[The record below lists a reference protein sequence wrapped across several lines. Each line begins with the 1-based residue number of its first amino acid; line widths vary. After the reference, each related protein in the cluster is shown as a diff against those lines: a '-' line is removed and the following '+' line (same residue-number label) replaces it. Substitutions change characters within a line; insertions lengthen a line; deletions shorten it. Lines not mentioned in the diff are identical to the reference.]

1 VEFLHTLRLNGVA
14 RFSSLESPGAWREG
28 LSPFCSERAKGTQS
42 PRATEQRKER
52 RKHVRYPVR
61 LPVFFSWKKRGS
73 AVIAC
78 EGITRDI
85 SLRGAY
91 VLSANCLPVD
101 TVIEMEILLPRSLR
115 KPNLLIVG
123 KVRIQRVE
131 RASRK
136 KLGTGFSA
144 VASGFAVRTS
154 SRWLTAIVKP
164 EAPSEQENTKDFDN

>member
-1 VEFLHTLRLNGVA
+1 ML
-14 RFSSLESPGAWREG
+14 P
-28 LSPFCSERAKGTQS
+28 AKVLVYFAPKATKAHRV
-42 PRATEQRKER
+42 PRATEQRKEQ
-52 RKHVRYPVR
+52 RKHVRYPLR

-73 AVIAC
+73 VVPC
-78 EGITRDI
+78 EGVTRDI

-91 VLSANCLPVD
+91 VLSAFCPPVA

-115 KPNLLIVG
+115 AANLLIVG
-123 KVRIQRVE
+123 NVRIQRVE

-164 EAPSEQENTKDFDN
+164 EAPSKAEDTKDFDN

>member
-1 VEFLHTLRLNGVA
+1 VFPAKDLVHFA
-14 RFSSLESPGAWREG
+14 P
-28 LSPFCSERAKGTQS
+28 RATKANRV

-61 LPVFFSWKKRGS
+61 LPVFFSWKKRGN
-73 AVIAC
+73 AVAVVPY

-85 SLRGAY
+85 SLRGGY
-91 VLSANCLPVD
+91 VFSAICLPVD

-123 KVRIQRVE
+123 TVRIQRVE
-131 RASRK
+131 RAARK
-136 KLGTGFSA
+136 KPGTGFSA

-164 EAPSEQENTKDFDN
+164 EAPSEAENTKYFDN

>member
-1 VEFLHTLRLNGVA
+1 VLPAKVLVHFA
-14 RFSSLESPGAWREG
+14 P
-28 LSPFCSERAKGTQS
+28 RASKAHRV
-42 PRATEQRKER
+42 PRATEQRKEQ
-52 RKHVRYPVR
+52 RKHVRYPLR

-73 AVIAC
+73 AVVAC

-91 VLSANCLPVD
+91 VLSAICLPVE

-136 KLGTGFSA
+136 KLGTRFSA

-154 SRWLTAIVKP
+154 SRWLPAIVKP
-164 EAPSEQENTKDFDN
+164 EGPSKEENTKDFDN

>member
-1 VEFLHTLRLNGVA
+1 MLPAKVLVYFA
-14 RFSSLESPGAWREG
+14 P
-28 LSPFCSERAKGTQS
+28 RATKAQRV

-73 AVIAC
+73 AVVPC

-91 VLSANCLPVD
+91 VLSAICPPVA

-115 KPNLLIVG
+115 KPNLLIVD
-123 KVRIQRVE
+123 KVRILRVE

-144 VASGFAVRTS
+144 VATGFAVRTS

-164 EAPSEQENTKDFDN
+164 

>member
-1 VEFLHTLRLNGVA
+1 VFPAKDLVHFA
-14 RFSSLESPGAWREG
+14 P
-28 LSPFCSERAKGTQS
+28 RATKANRV
-42 PRATEQRKER
+42 PRATEPRKER

-61 LPVFFSWKKRGS
+61 LPVLFSWKKRGN
-73 AVIAC
+73 AVAVVPY

-85 SLRGAY
+85 SLRGGY
-91 VLSANCLPVD
+91 VFSEICLPVD

-123 KVRIQRVE
+123 TVRIQRVE

-136 KLGTGFSA
+136 KPGTGFSA

-164 EAPSEQENTKDFDN
+164 EAPSKAENTKYFDN

>member
-1 VEFLHTLRLNGVA
+1 MLPAKVLVYFA
-14 RFSSLESPGAWREG
+14 P
-28 LSPFCSERAKGTQS
+28 RATKTHRV
-42 PRATEQRKER
+42 PRATEQGKER

-73 AVIAC
+73 AVVPC

-91 VLSANCLPVD
+91 VLSAICPPVA

-115 KPNLLIVG
+115 KPNLLIVD
-123 KVRIQRVE
+123 KVRILRVE

-144 VASGFAVRTS
+144 VATGFAVRTS
-154 SRWLTAIVKP
+154 SRWLPAIVKP
-164 EAPSEQENTKDFDN
+164 EGPSKEENTKDFDN

>member
-1 VEFLHTLRLNGVA
+1 MLPAKVLVYFA
-14 RFSSLESPGAWREG
+14 P
-28 LSPFCSERAKGTQS
+28 RATKAHRVS
-42 PRATEQRKER
+42 RATEQRKER

-73 AVIAC
+73 AVVPC

-91 VLSANCLPVD
+91 VLSAIYPPVA

-115 KPNLLIVG
+115 AANLLIVG

-136 KLGTGFSA
+136 KLGSGFSA
-144 VASGFAVRTS
+144 VATGFAVRTN
-154 SRWLTAIVKP
+154 SRWLPTIVKP
-164 EAPSEQENTKDFDN
+164 EAPSK